1 MNVPVSRLF
10 FILIISVCCP
20 SLFVGTMLGIKL
32 IYIWGSLN
40 SINSSVQI
48 HNGNE
53 KAQLEE
59 KEYARVDA

>member
-1 MNVPVSRLF
+1 
-10 FILIISVCCP
+10 
-20 SLFVGTMLGIKL
+20 MLGIKL